1 MNRVLYIVGL
11 VTFATSLFTRAV
23 DPVIPQIAASF
34 WIEAATAAL
43 LSTAF
48 ALPYAVLQ
56 PLLGPI
62 ADVWGKV
69 RVMTACLLLLTLA
82 GFASAVATS
91 FAMLLVLRMIS
102 GIVSGG
108 IFPASMALAA
118 DLAPIGQR
126 QVALS
131 RILFAGMG
139 GNLLG
144 ASLAGIVGDLIGW
157 RGVFVVTGTIGV
169 VVFIIAVIG
178 FRGTAAAQAPRVELK
193 SVPANYRAIFANPRA
208 KVCFGSVFLE
218 GVCLFGVFPYVA
230 ILLIASGEARASIA
244 GIVIAGFWIG
254 GALYTMAVGNL
265 LEMFGQR
272 AVMLAGGCIA
282 GLALAT
288 IAFVGWWPLALACFA
303 GLGLGFYL
311 LHGSIQVYMTE
322 LAPHARGSAAA
333 LHSSS
338 FFLGQALGPVV
349 YGFGFAWIGPKPTLI
364 LGGLGVVLV
373 GVMAVRLLHDRDH
386 VD

>member
-11 VTFATSLFTRAV
+11 ITFATSLFTRAV
-23 DPVIPQIAASF
+23 DPVIPQIAASL
-34 WIEAATAAL
+34 WVETATAAL

-48 ALPYAVLQ
+48 ALPYAILQ
-56 PLLGPI
+56 PLLGPV
-62 ADVWGKV
+62 ADVWGKA
-69 RVMTACLLLLTLA
+69 RVMTACLLILTLA
-82 GFASAVATS
+82 AFASAAATG
-91 FAMLLVLRMIS
+91 FAMLLALRMLS
-102 GIVSGG
+102 GIVAGG

-118 DLAPIGQR
+118 DLAPLGQR

-144 ASLAGIVGDLIGW
+144 ASLSGIVGDLIGW
-157 RGVFVVTGTIGV
+157 RGVFVVAGAIGA
-169 VVFIIAVIG
+169 VVFVIAIIG
-178 FRGTAAAQAPRVELK
+178 FRGTAVSQAPRVELK
-193 SVPANYRAIFANPRA
+193 SVPANYRAILSNPRA

-218 GVCLFGVFPYVA
+218 GVFLFGVFPYVA
-230 ILLIASGEARASIA
+230 ILLIASGEVRASIA

-254 GALYTMAVGNL
+254 GALYTILVGNL

-282 GLALAT
+282 GLALVI
-288 IAFVGWWPLALACFA
+288 IAFVTWWPLALMCFA

-311 LHGSIQVYMTE
+311 LHGSIQVFMTE
-322 LAPHARGSAAA
+322 LAPQARGSAAA

-349 YGFGFAWIGPKPTLI
+349 YGFGFTLVGPTITLI
-364 LGGLGVVLV
+364 IGGLGVACV
-373 GVMAVRLLHDRDH
+373 GLMAVRLLHDGHQND
-386 VD
+386 

>member
-1 MNRVLYIVGL
+1 MNRVLSIVGL

-23 DPVIPQIAASF
+23 DPVIPQIAASL

-48 ALPYAVLQ
+48 ALPYAILQ
-56 PLLGPI
+56 PVLGPI

-69 RVMTACLLLLTLA
+69 RVMTACLLMLTLA

-91 FAMLLVLRMIS
+91 FAMLLALRMLS

-118 DLAPIGQR
+118 DLAPINQR

-157 RGVFVVTGTIGV
+157 RGVFVVTGTIGL
-169 VVFIIAVIG
+169 VVFVTAVIG
-178 FRGTAAAQAPRVELK
+178 FRGTTAAQAPRVELK

-230 ILLIASGEARASIA
+230 ILLIASGEMRASIA

-254 GALYTMAVGNL
+254 GALYTITVGNL

-272 AVMLAGGCIA
+272 VVMLAGGSIA
-282 GLALAT
+282 GLAL
-288 IAFVGWWPLALACFA
+288 IVIGFVAWWPLALLCFA

-322 LAPHARGSAAA
+322 LAPQARGSAAA

-349 YGFGFAWIGPKPTLI
+349 YGFGFAWLGARPTLI
-364 LGGLGVVLV
+364 LGGLGVALV
-373 GVMAVRLLHDRDH
+373 GVMAVRLLHDRGH
-386 VD
+386 AA

>member
-1 MNRVLYIVGL
+1 MNRLLNIVGV

-23 DPVIPQIAASF
+23 DPVIPQIATSL
-34 WIEAATAAL
+34 WVDPATAAL

-56 PLLGPI
+56 PLLGPL
-62 ADVWGKV
+62 ADVIGKA
-69 RVMTACLLLLTLA
+69 RMMTVCLVLLTAASLASAFAESFAVLLTLR
-82 GFASAVATS
+82 
-91 FAMLLVLRMIS
+91 MLS

-108 IFPASMALAA
+108 IFPAAMAFAA

-131 RILFAGMG
+131 RILFAGMS

-144 ASLAGIVGDLIGW
+144 ASAAGIVADLIGW
-157 RGVFVVTGTIGV
+157 RGVFLLTGAIGALALLTA
-169 VVFIIAVIG
+169 IIG
-178 FRGTAAAQAPRVELK
+178 FRTTDVKSTRIPFK
-193 SVPANYRAIFANPRA
+193 SVPAGYRAILANPRA

-254 GALYTMAVGNL
+254 GALYTMTVGNL

-288 IAFVGWWPLALACFA
+288 IAFVGWWPLALMCFA

-338 FFLGQALGPVV
+338 FFLGQALGPVL
-349 YGFGFAWIGPKPTLI
+349 YGFGFAWLGPKPTLI
-364 LGGLGVVLV
+364 IGGLGVALV
-373 GVMAVRLLHDRDH
+373 GVMAVRLLHDRGHAD
-386 VD
+386 